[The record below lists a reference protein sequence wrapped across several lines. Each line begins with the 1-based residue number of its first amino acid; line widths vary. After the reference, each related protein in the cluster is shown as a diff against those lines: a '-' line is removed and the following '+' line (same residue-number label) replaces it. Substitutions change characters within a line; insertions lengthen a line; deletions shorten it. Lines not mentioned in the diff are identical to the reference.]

1 MFDSGFHFL
10 DATADGFTHGHG
22 SEVAA
27 EPFHNFAL
35 LGVAVSALGAVESAC
50 VSVEVSFVVALV
62 ASADGC
68 VDAGERNPVVHV
80 VPDGF

>member
-27 EPFHNFAL
+27 EPFHNFTL

-50 VSVEVSFVVALV
+50 VSVEVSFMVALV
-62 ASADGC
+62 ASADGGI
-68 VDAGERNPVVHV
+68 DAGERNPVVHV

>member
-10 DATADGFTHGHG
+10 DAAADGFTHGHG

-27 EPFHNFAL
+27 EAFHDFAL

-50 VSVEVSFVVALV
+50 VSVEVSFVVALI
-62 ASADGC
+62 ASADGG